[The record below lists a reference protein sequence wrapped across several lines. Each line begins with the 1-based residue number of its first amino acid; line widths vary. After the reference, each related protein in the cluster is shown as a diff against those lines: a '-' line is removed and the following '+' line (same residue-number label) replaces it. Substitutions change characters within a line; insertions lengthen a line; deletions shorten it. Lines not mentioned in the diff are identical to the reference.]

1 MIADANKLYVLHTD
15 ASDYA
20 MGAVLMQSDE
30 NGDLHPIA
38 YASKTFNDAQKNYD
52 TTDREALAVVWA
64 LEHFNTYCEGH
75 KYTLIT
81 DHQALAYIHSNK
93 DSKKRIHRLALKL
106 ANYDVK
112 LFYKPGKENHMAD
125 LLSRDFMQ
133 KKSDIVKNVG
143 VKSNSAKN
151 DENNVL
157 PVLFQGAHLTKK
169 KRNKSSKIEYEV
181 EKILDRRKI
190 EGRDDEYEYK
200 VRWKGYGE
208 EDDTWEP
215 LVNLQHAIKLIVDY
229 EKKRKKKIS
238 KMNENEAEKKTSK
251 FLPKIRVCDTCAK
264 SFVNDSAYYIHNYH
278 EHGVAVPA
286 AVLSHMDLTS
296 NVSVFKSL
304 QESEPQFRAIYN
316 SNFGANDYS
325 FLDKKEKR
333 MLDQHEFITS
343 GNDLLY
349 CVEIPTSRTR
359 SKIRTQL
366 RLCVPK
372 TERLRILNKYHN
384 ENAHSG
390 ISRLYDKLCDKVWWP
405 SMLRDVVSYV
415 RCCESCQKSKGNIN
429 NIKTRPM
436 GLPTRPWSHI
446 HFDHVGPFPCSD
458 GGNVYILTVID
469 RFTRYAEAFALT
481 EDQLTTDATAKILVE
496 KIICR
501 YGLPDV
507 MISDRGPVVV
517 GMVLNQIFKILGI
530 RRAKTSAHHAQSNG
544 VVEIFNKTLKTSLKI
559 WAKENQK
566 DWDEYLPFALF
577 AYNTAFHSLL
587 RETPYYLNHGRQA
600 KDITDDLS
608 ETDYYMNASIH
619 GYAKELA
626 DRLFKTHHRVREL
639 LESVNEKREIEIE
652 SENCVKFEI
661 GDQVLLYDPTTPSGV
676 SRKLVKRWL
685 GPYAVIE
692 KHSDVVYTIM
702 RDDPHQSQ
710 KVNVKRLRLFKD
722 FIDIKISDDEET
734 ALDIAI
740 REVSA
745 LSDEILSLQERKQL
759 ISATHNIDEEKLQE
773 SINEQQNQSSEN
785 VNINS
790 LVIKNGVSYVSVHE
804 QLYWC

>member
-1 MIADANKLYVLHTD
+1 
-15 ASDYA
+15 
-20 MGAVLMQSDE
+20 
-30 NGDLHPIA
+30 
-38 YASKTFNDAQKNYD
+38 
-52 TTDREALAVVWA
+52 
-64 LEHFNTYCEGH
+64 
-75 KYTLIT
+75 
-81 DHQALAYIHSNK
+81 
-93 DSKKRIHRLALKL
+93 
-106 ANYDVK
+106 
-112 LFYKPGKENHMAD
+112 
-125 LLSRDFMQ
+125 
-133 KKSDIVKNVG
+133 
-143 VKSNSAKN
+143 
-151 DENNVL
+151 
-157 PVLFQGAHLTKK
+157 
-169 KRNKSSKIEYEV
+169 
-181 EKILDRRKI
+181 
-190 EGRDDEYEYK
+190 
-200 VRWKGYGE
+200 
-208 EDDTWEP
+208 
-215 LVNLQHAIKLIVDY
+215 
-229 EKKRKKKIS
+229 
-238 KMNENEAEKKTSK
+238 
-251 FLPKIRVCDTCAK
+251 
-264 SFVNDSAYYIHNYH
+264 
-278 EHGVAVPA
+278 
-286 AVLSHMDLTS
+286 
-296 NVSVFKSL
+296 
-304 QESEPQFRAIYN
+304 
-316 SNFGANDYS
+316 
-325 FLDKKEKR
+325 
-333 MLDQHEFITS
+333 
-343 GNDLLY
+343 
-349 CVEIPTSRTR
+349 
-359 SKIRTQL
+359 
-366 RLCVPK
+366 
-372 TERLRILNKYHN
+372 
-384 ENAHSG
+384 
-390 ISRLYDKLCDKVWWP
+390 
-405 SMLRDVVSYV
+405 
-415 RCCESCQKSKGNIN
+415 
-429 NIKTRPM
+429 
-436 GLPTRPWSHI
+436 
-446 HFDHVGPFPCSD
+446 
-458 GGNVYILTVID
+458 
-469 RFTRYAEAFALT
+469 
-481 EDQLTTDATAKILVE
+481 
-496 KIICR
+496 
-501 YGLPDV
+501 